1 MVILDVGSKYRFDS
15 DIFTHPFPAGCS
27 VAECQSACCCGGAII
42 YGVERRR
49 INSLRKQILPLLEPK
64 NRGKNWFVRVSA
76 KDCNRCEPKALSK
89 KYLASLASMAAPGNY
104 CVFFNKKFG
113 CVLQKLAA
121 DKGLEKWALKP
132 LGCVLY
138 PLVVD
143 SHHVIKA
150 DKDLDDELWCCKKHA
165 HKTTVFRACKA
176 EIEHAAGKA
185 ALKKLEKLE
194 KKFLKK
200 PRSSPV

>member
-1 MVILDVGSKYRFDS
+1 MAILDVGSKYKFGS
-15 DIFTHPFPAGCS
+15 DIFTHPFPAGCE
-27 VAECQSACCCGGAII
+27 VASCQSGCCSGGAII
-42 YGVERRR
+42 YASEKKR
-49 INSLRKQILPLLEPK
+49 ILSLKKQILPLLDPK

-76 KDCNRCEPKALSK
+76 KDCNRCEDKPLSK
-89 KYLASLASMAAPGNY
+89 KYLASLASMAAPGDY

-113 CVLQKLAA
+113 CALQKLAV

-143 SHHVIKA
+143 SGHVIKA

-165 HKTTVFRACKA
+165 HKTTVFRACRE
-176 EIEHAAGKA
+176 EIAFVAGKTV
-185 ALKKLEKLE
+185 LERLDQFE
-194 KKFLKK
+194 
-200 PRSSPV
+200 PVYSQA